1 MQVTDI
7 VYVLCVGAILGGW
20 LKVVRAYFA
29 NRRVLNPMLQTTK
42 PRRRGLVALVSL
54 ALVAGATVPVFTGW
68 ASWWLLPLAFVAS
81 LVGFFFVRGSGEAEA
96 RAAGWRRSNELSIL
110 ASCGTD
116 AE

>member
-1 MQVTDI
+1 MQVTNI
-7 VYVLCVGAILGGW
+7 TYVLVVGTILWGW
-20 LKVVRAYFA
+20 LKVVYAYFA
-29 NRRVLNPMLQTTK
+29 NHRILNPLLQTTK

-54 ALVAGATVPVFTGW
+54 ALVAGAIVPVFAGW
-68 ASWWLLPLAFVAS
+68 ASWWLLPLTFVAS